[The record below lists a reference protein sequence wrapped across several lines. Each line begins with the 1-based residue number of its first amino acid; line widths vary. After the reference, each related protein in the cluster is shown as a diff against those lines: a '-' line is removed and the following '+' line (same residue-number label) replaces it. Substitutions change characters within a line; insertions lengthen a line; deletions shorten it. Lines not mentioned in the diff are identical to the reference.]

1 MVSWLGAGG
10 LVLVFWWMELD
21 LVSLKGSAMSSSEFW
36 DVYVFGMLGMALAA
50 FLLMAGLAGREGE
63 LAGIGG
69 ISFVCKVI
77 YNLQCSK

>member
-36 DVYVFGMLGMALAA
+36 GVYVFGMLGMALADC
-50 FLLMAGLAGREGE
+50 LLMHSTVFL
-63 LAGIGG
+63 
-69 ISFVCKVI
+69 FC
-77 YNLQCSK
+77 